1 MCGEGQKRRW
11 YKRHQHKNDGWG
23 GGGERRAHK
32 TGKWGGEKMY
42 YVRTNT
48 PQPRQEDK
56 LAFAFSFHGPKE
68 KKPSVE
74 RIDLPFLAV
83 IFFSGVS
90 AAPHASDEHT
100 RKKVR
105 ESISLFI
112 LFFLFPPSYL
122 MKTCKRAGSPLKSPD
137 YFSFPFRQQ
146 KPLSPLL
153 LPLFPVF
160 SFLFLRTF
168 L

>member
-1 MCGEGQKRRW
+1 MADEVGIEREKSVWGGTGEEQKRRW

-68 KKPSVE
+68 KEPSVE

-83 IFFSGVS
+83 IFLV
-90 AAPHASDEHT
+90 AST
-100 RKKVR
+100 RV
-105 ESISLFI
+105 
-112 LFFLFPPSYL
+112 
-122 MKTCKRAGSPLKSPD
+122 
-137 YFSFPFRQQ
+137 
-146 KPLSPLL
+146 
-153 LPLFPVF
+153 
-160 SFLFLRTF
+160 
-168 L
+168 